1 MSTPVQLVDDKGR
14 SQIVNICL
22 SSLVGDT
29 KKKVGGQENANWTC
43 NSKVLKNERT
53 FKSYDVEENDVILT
67 SEPVIGGIIHLI
79 IGY

>member
-29 KKKVGGQENANWTC
+29 KKK
-43 NSKVLKNERT
+43 
-53 FKSYDVEENDVILT
+53 
-67 SEPVIGGIIHLI
+67 
-79 IGY
+79 